1 MAFTVLLK
9 RFPTSC
15 AAIALPWL
23 LLSCSPASG
32 PLPAVPGIEVPPAG
46 PPVVESCIG
55 TRWRD
60 AESGVAV
67 GAIRWDA
74 WFAGSTYERFLDP
87 EEWHGRLPFYGR
99 ILSPSLVQMDSDSD
113 IVMDQEIAFA
123 AAAGLSYW
131 AFDYYHPDAFPGAD
145 SFNYGLRRYLS
156 SPCRDQI
163 NFSLVLLGSWLGP
176 TEEWP
181 ATVSGFADLLTNP
194 GYHTVAGGRP
204 LLYFF
209 DIEPMGHRFGSWAR
223 ARAAVDELRAAARTA
238 GSPDPYIVG
247 LANPARRAAELAEM
261 LGFDAIGAYSAIGSG
276 TDGDRPYADL
286 RQANEAFWSEALAT
300 GKSVVAPVSV
310 GWDPRPRLARHA
322 PGQGSTPVLWY
333 RAPQPDELRQ
343 HVQRAV
349 TWTEAQVPAGPAT
362 VLIYAWNEHDEG
374 GWLTPTLSEGNARLE
389 AIEGALRPPSPQSH
403 RLAFQVKN

>member
-1 MAFTVLLK
+1 MAIKVFLD
-9 RFPTSC
+9 RFPVLC
-15 AAIALPWL
+15 AAMALPWL
-23 LLSCSPASG
+23 LLGCSAPPPTAPGTG
-32 PLPAVPGIEVPPAG
+32 PSTGG
-46 PPVVESCIG
+46 PPDVASCIG

-74 WFAGSTYERFLDP
+74 WFGGSTYERFLDP
-87 EEWHGRLPFYGR
+87 EEWHSRLPFYGR
-99 ILSPSLVQMDSDSD
+99 ILSPSLVQVDSDSGV
-113 IVMDQEIAFA
+113 VMDQEIAFA

-131 AFDYYHPDAFPGAD
+131 AFNYYHPDAFAGAD

-163 NFSLVLLGSWLGP
+163 NFSLILQGSWLGP
-176 TEEWP
+176 TQEWP
-181 ATVSGFADLLTNP
+181 TTVSGFADLLTNP
-194 GYHTVAGGRP
+194 GYHRVAGGRP

-209 DIEPMGHRFGSWAR
+209 DIEAMGHRFGSWAG

-238 GSPDPYIVG
+238 GSRDPYIVG
-247 LANPARRAAELAEM
+247 LANPARRAAELADI

-286 RQANEAFWSEALAT
+286 RRANEVFWAEALAT
-300 GKSVVAPVSV
+300 GKSVVAPLSV
-310 GWDPRPRLARHA
+310 GWDPRPRLAASA
-322 PGQGSTPVLWY
+322 PGHGPILWY

-343 HVQRAV
+343 HVQGAV
-349 TWTEAQVPAGPAT
+349 SWTEAQAPAGSGT

-374 GWLTPTLSEGNARLE
+374 GWLTPTRSEGTTRLE
-389 AIEGALRPPSPQSH
+389 AIEAALRRLSPQVR
-403 RLAFQVKN
+403 RLAFQAKN